1 MGLFKK
7 LASIFKKPSKPEKPK
22 PKPKKPAKKPVEKPA
37 PEPKPKAEVA
47 KPKIEKPTIKRPSA
61 KKKDL
66 REVYKILKEP
76 HISEKATVLTDQ
88 NKYIFKIMPRAN
100 RVETKKAVENLYGV
114 RVKGVNIIN
123 VHRKQKVLRGVKGFK
138 TGYKKAIVTLKEG
151 EKIEIV
157 PR

>member
-7 LASIFKKPSKPEKPK
+7 LTSIF
-22 PKPKKPAKKPVEKPA
+22 KPKKPAKKPVKKPRPTARLAAKRADQPKADKKKEAEKP
-37 PEPKPKAEVA
+37 V
-47 KPKIEKPTIKRPSA
+47 KRPPV

-66 REVYKILKEP
+66 REIYKILKEP

-88 NKYIFKIMPRAN
+88 NKYVFKIMPRAN
-100 RVETKKAVENLYGV
+100 KVETKKAVENLYGV
-114 RVKGVNIIN
+114 RVKDVNIIN
-123 VHRKQKVLRGVKGFK
+123 VHRKRKVLRGVEGFK

>member
-7 LASIFKKPSKPEKPK
+7 LISIFKPKKPK
-22 PKPKKPAKKPVEKPA
+22 PKPKKPAKKPDKKPIS
-37 PEPKPKAEVA
+37 KPKEKVEVV
-47 KPKIEKPTIKRPSA
+47 KRPPV

-88 NKYIFKIMPRAN
+88 NKYVFKIMPRAN
-100 RVETKKAVENLYGV
+100 KVETKKAVENLYGV
-114 RVKGVNIIN
+114 RVKNVNIIN
-123 VHRKQKVLRGVKGFK
+123 VHRKRRMLRGIEGFK

>member
-7 LASIFKKPSKPEKPK
+7 LTSIFKPKKPK
-22 PKPKKPAKKPVEKPA
+22 PKPKKPAKKPVKKPI
-37 PEPKPKAEVA
+37 PKPKEKVEVV
-47 KPKIEKPTIKRPSA
+47 KRPPV

-88 NKYIFKIMPRAN
+88 NKYVFKIMPRAN
-100 RVETKKAVENLYGV
+100 KVETKKAVENLYGV
-114 RVKGVNIIN
+114 RVKGVNIVN
-123 VHRKQKVLRGVKGFK
+123 VHRKRKVLRGVEGFK
-138 TGYKKAIVTLKEG
+138 TGYKKAIVTLEEG